1 MAKETCAICGKM
13 VGMATRIRLGDGNY
27 ICADC
32 YRLAGYGMLTKN
44 SDLTLD
50 QVHHDMATDP
60 TSIAR
65 QEKDAYKSRVQLDKF
80 GLDFDNYSLDDLHA
94 RNIKSVKEISASLAG
109 SKLYSFGSLLSG
121 DANQTFLMEME
132 RAQVEQNMIL
142 IRQNEEI
149 IRLLEIVYGEM
160 VNNR

>member
-1 MAKETCAICGKM
+1 MAKEVCAICGKM
-13 VGMATRIRLGDGNY
+13 VGMANRYRLGDGNY
-27 ICADC
+27 ICTDC

-50 QVHHDMATDP
+50 QVHRDMATDP

-65 QEKDAYKSRVQLDKF
+65 QEKDAHKTRVQLDKF
-80 GLDFDNYSLDDLHA
+80 GLDFDNYNLDDLHA
-94 RNIKSVKEISASLAG
+94 RNIKSVKEISASLGG

-142 IRQNEEI
+142 MRQNEEI
-149 IRLLEIVYGEM
+149 IRLLQIIYGEM
-160 VNNR
+160 LNQR